1 MISLVWLDVARIC
14 IAGGLLGGIIGKLV
28 VRRPYY
34 IERLRPRFWWPIVR
48 KMRQLEWSR
57 LLAIAL
63 AFATLALFS
72 ASIIGWVVQD
82 KMGWELYSEKEFI
95 LEKIPLPL
103 LFLTVNI
110 LPIFEEWVF
119 RGILLE
125 EVSRRARSRSLGVL
139 ISALVFALFHLSNP
153 GTYPAYAIPLVA
165 GGILLGACYLLVG
178 LGGAIISHC
187 AYNSLLMIM
196 GA

>member
-1 MISLVWLDVARIC
+1 
-14 IAGGLLGGIIGKLV
+14 
-28 VRRPYY
+28 
-34 IERLRPRFWWPIVR
+34 
-48 KMRQLEWSR
+48 MRQLDWSR
-57 LLAIAL
+57 LLAISL
-63 AFATLALFS
+63 AFTTLALFS
-72 ASIIGWVVQD
+72 AFVIGWAVQD
-82 KMGWELYSEKEFI
+82 KMGWELYSEEFI
-95 LEKIPLPL
+95 FTEEKIPLPL

-125 EVSRRARSRSLGVL
+125 EVSRRARSRLLGVL

-165 GGILLGACYLLVG
+165 GGILLGVCYLLVG

-196 GA
+196 GV

>member
-1 MISLVWLDVARIC
+1 LVWLDVVKIS
-14 IAGGLLGGIIGKLV
+14 IAGGLLGWIVGKLV

-34 IERLRPRFWWPIVR
+34 LERLRPSFWWPIAK

-57 LLAIAL
+57 LLVISL

-72 ASIIGWVVQD
+72 ALLVGWVVQD

-95 LEKIPLPL
+95 FTEEKIPLPL
-103 LFLTVNI
+103 LFLTVNL

-125 EVSRRARSRSLGVL
+125 EASRRTRSRSLGVL
-139 ISALVFALFHLSNP
+139 ISASVFALFHLSNP

-178 LGGAIISHC
+178 LGGAIIAHC
-187 AYNSLLMIM
+187 AYNTILMIM

>member
-196 GA
+196 GT